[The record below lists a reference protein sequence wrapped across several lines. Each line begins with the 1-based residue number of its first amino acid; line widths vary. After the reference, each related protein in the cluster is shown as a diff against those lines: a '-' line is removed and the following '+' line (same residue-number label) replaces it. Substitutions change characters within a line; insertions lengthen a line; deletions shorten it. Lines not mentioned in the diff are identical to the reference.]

1 MGLFGGGLFGGGLFG
16 GSGSFGG
23 YGGIARDPFPK
34 NDPLVD
40 AIINHVKE
48 NDDGIVGG
56 ILRISE
62 EAKEEFTELLTDG
75 FYEMV
80 IKGNSDYKT
89 SSEIC
94 AEANGIIY
102 EQAERFKKRCVELNE
117 QIENLNI
124 FILEL
129 FDKKEKIAQKLD
141 VRINKAETI
150 NSSVKYNQWTEPSYV
165 ESKSNINVLLR
176 CIGFDETV
184 ASISDRKNSAKE
196 YLNDAKDYEV
206 CVSNKIA
213 EMNRVSVQ
221 IRAIEQVLLEEQQI
235 LEALEESIRM
245 DRHLQYDKIAD
256 QLHKMIS
263 RYVLEEDCR
272 MNKTYVDAMQEIKRL
287 CNAI

>member
-1 MGLFGGGLFGGGLFG
+1 MGLFGGGLFG

-34 NDPLVD
+34 NDPVVD

>member
-34 NDPLVD
+34 NDPVVD

-256 QLHKMIS
+256 QLHKMVS

>member
-176 CIGFDETV
+176 CIGFDETL

>member
-94 AEANGIIY
+94 TG
-102 EQAERFKKRCVELNE
+102 
-117 QIENLNI
+117 
-124 FILEL
+124 
-129 FDKKEKIAQKLD
+129 
-141 VRINKAETI
+141 
-150 NSSVKYNQWTEPSYV
+150 
-165 ESKSNINVLLR
+165 KS
-176 CIGFDETV
+176 
-184 ASISDRKNSAKE
+184 
-196 YLNDAKDYEV
+196 
-206 CVSNKIA
+206 
-213 EMNRVSVQ
+213 
-221 IRAIEQVLLEEQQI
+221 
-235 LEALEESIRM
+235 
-245 DRHLQYDKIAD
+245 
-256 QLHKMIS
+256 
-263 RYVLEEDCR
+263 
-272 MNKTYVDAMQEIKRL
+272 
-287 CNAI
+287 